1 MSTRYLLI
9 NKEMGVFLGTY
20 LKYVLFAKSD
30 AEEIVKAY
38 SFSDEESAR
47 EFAKIGTEMSQ
58 EDYFIA
64 PIQANDKYVHVVDL
78 IKAGY
83 GDHVYNL
90 MNNIEM
96 VSYEVH

>member
-20 LKYVLFAKSD
+20 NKFVLFAKND
-30 AEEIVKAY
+30 AIDSVKAY
-38 SFSDEESAR
+38 SFKDEASAR
-47 EFAKIGTEMSQ
+47 KFTSGGTDLSEEQ
-58 EDYFIA
+58 YFIA
-64 PIQANDKYVHVVDL
+64 PIEANDKYVHVVDL

-90 MNNIEM
+90 INNIEM
-96 VSYEVH
+96 ISHQVH

>member
-1 MSTRYLLI
+1 
-9 NKEMGVFLGTY
+9 MGVFLGTY

-38 SFSDEESAR
+38 SFKDEESAR

>member
-20 LKYVLFAKSD
+20 LKYVIFAKSD
-30 AEEIVKAY
+30 TDEIVKAY
-38 SFSDEESAR
+38 SFKDEESAR
-47 EFAKIGTEMSQ
+47 KFAKIGTEMSE

-64 PIQANDKYVHVVDL
+64 PIEANDKYVHVVDL

-83 GDHVYNL
+83 GDHVHNL

-96 VSYEVH
+96 VSYQVH

>member
-9 NKEMGVFLGTY
+9 HKEMGVFLGTH
-20 LKYVLFAKSD
+20 LKFVLFAKSD
-30 AEEIVKAY
+30 ANEVVKAY

-47 EFAKIGTEMSQ
+47 IFAMKGTDMSEEQ
-58 EDYFIA
+58 YFIA
-64 PIQANDKYVHVVDL
+64 PIQADSKYVHVVDL

-83 GDHVYNL
+83 GDHVFNL

>member
-9 NKEMGVFLGTY
+9 NKEMGVFLGTH
-20 LKYVLFAKSD
+20 LKYVFFAKND
-30 AEEIVKAY
+30 AEDIVKAY
-38 SFSDEESAR
+38 SFKDEESVHK
-47 EFAKIGTEMSQ
+47 FVKISTNMNEEQ
-58 EDYFIA
+58 YFVA
-64 PIQANDKYVHVVDL
+64 PIKSDDKHVHVIDL

-96 VSYEVH
+96 ISHKVH

>member
-30 AEEIVKAY
+30 ADEIVKAY
-38 SFSDEESAR
+38 SFKDEESAR
-47 EFAKIGTEMSQ
+47 KFAKVGTDMNE

-64 PIQANDKYVHVVDL
+64 PIEANDKYVHIVDL

-96 VSYEVH
+96 VSYQVH

>member
-9 NKEMGVFLGTY
+9 HKEMGVFLGTY
-20 LKYVLFAKSD
+20 LKYVLFANSD
-30 AEEIVKAY
+30 TDEVVKVY
-38 SFSDEESAR
+38 SFEDKESACK
-47 EFAKIGTEMSQ
+47 FAKIGTNMSEEQ
-58 EDYFIA
+58 YFVA
-64 PIQANDKYVHVVDL
+64 PIQADSKYVHVVAL

-96 VSYEVH
+96 VSYQVH

>member
-47 EFAKIGTEMSQ
+47 IFAMKGAEMSQ

>member
-47 EFAKIGTEMSQ
+47 IFAMKGTEMSQ